1 MATTASTYFSTL
13 CDRPSALAS
22 EGTRRRR
29 RISPQA
35 ARALQTLGNAV
46 EYLSDEFVNNGESYS
61 ANNSQLAA
69 MRLLMD
75 LNRQVFVECPEL
87 PTLSERFRA
96 LFPVGKSMTTPM
108 R

>member
-1 MATTASTYFSTL
+1 MATTASTCFSTL
-13 CDRPSALAS
+13 CDGPRACAS
-22 EGTRRRR
+22 KGTRRR

-35 ARALQTLGNAV
+35 ARALQTLGDAV

-75 LNRQVFVECPEL
+75 LNRQVFAECPEL

-96 LFPVGKSMTTPM
+96 LFPGGKTISASM